1 MYSIFIIGLKEFKMK
16 NIGVIG
22 GGLIGA
28 SWAAIFSKSGFN
40 VFVYD
45 PYPDV
50 FETYKSRVSSFLEEL
65 KAFDGTINI
74 EESLNRIK
82 ANVSLEELCSNV
94 EYIQESAPE
103 ILSVKQELFAKL
115 DNLAPEEVVI
125 GSSSSAMPIS
135 SITQNLKGQHRCI
148 ITHPANPPH
157 LIPCVE
163 ICPGENTSNKTIEKT
178 KEIFSASGASIV
190 NVKKEIDG
198 FILNRLQ
205 GALLNEAMRL
215 YSDGYASADEIDAT
229 VRDGLGLR
237 WAFMGPFETIDLNAP
252 GGIKDYISRYGPIFV
267 EMAKNQIK
275 IPDWS
280 EEAGKK
286 LELERRKILSHDEL
300 EGRAKKRN
308 QLLKL
313 LRKVK
318 IDNGEA

>member
-1 MYSIFIIGLKEFKMK
+1 MK

-50 FETYKSRVSSFLEEL
+50 FDTYKSRVTSFLEEL
-65 KAFDGTINI
+65 KTIDETINV
-74 EESLNRIK
+74 EESLNRIN
-82 ANVSLEELCSNV
+82 ANVTIEDLCSNV

-163 ICPGENTSNKTIEKT
+163 ICPGENTSNRTIEKT
-178 KEIFSASGASIV
+178 KEIFTASGASIV

-215 YSDGYASADEIDAT
+215 YSDGYASSDEIDAT
-229 VRDGLGLR
+229 IRDGLGLR

-267 EMAKNQIK
+267 EMAKNQTK

-286 LELERRKILSHDEL
+286 LELERRKKLGHEEL
-300 EGRAKKRN
+300 EDRAKKRN
-308 QLLKL
+308 QLLKT

-318 IDNGEA
+318 IDNGEV

>member
-1 MYSIFIIGLKEFKMK
+1 MK
-16 NIGVIG
+16 NVGVIG

-45 PYPDV
+45 PFPDV
-50 FETYKSRVSSFLEEL
+50 FETYKSRVTSFLEEL
-65 KAFDGTINI
+65 KSIDETINI
-74 EESLNRIK
+74 EESLNRIS
-82 ANVSLEELCSNV
+82 ANVTIEDLCSNV

-115 DNLAPEEVVI
+115 DNLAPDEVVI

-148 ITHPANPPH
+148 IAHPANPPH

-178 KEIFSASGASIV
+178 KEIFTASGASIV

-215 YSDGYASADEIDAT
+215 YSDGYASSDEIDAT
-229 VRDGLGLR
+229 IRDGLGLR

-252 GGIKDYISRYGPIFV
+252 EGIKDYISRYGPMYI
-267 EMAKNQIK
+267 EMAKNQTK

-286 LELERRKILSHDEL
+286 LEIERRKILGHDEL
-300 EGRAKKRN
+300 ENRAKKRN
-308 QLLKL
+308 QLLKS

>member
-1 MYSIFIIGLKEFKMK
+1 MK
-16 NIGVIG
+16 NVGVIG

-45 PYPDV
+45 PFPDV
-50 FETYKSRVSSFLEEL
+50 FETYKSRVTSFLEEL
-65 KAFDGTINI
+65 KSIDETINI
-74 EESLNRIK
+74 EESLNRIS
-82 ANVSLEELCSNV
+82 ANVTIEDLCSNV

-115 DNLAPEEVVI
+115 DNLAPDEVVI

-148 ITHPANPPH
+148 IAHPANPPH

-163 ICPGENTSNKTIEKT
+163 ICPGENTSNKTIENT
-178 KEIFSASGASIV
+178 KEIFTASGASIV

-215 YSDGYASADEIDAT
+215 YSDGYASSDEIDAT
-229 VRDGLGLR
+229 IRDGLGLR

-252 GGIKDYISRYGPIFV
+252 GGIKDYISRYGPMYI
-267 EMAKNQIK
+267 EMAKNQTK

-286 LELERRKILSHDEL
+286 LEIERRKILGHDEL
-300 EGRAKKRN
+300 ENRAKKRN
-308 QLLKL
+308 QLLKS

>member
-1 MYSIFIIGLKEFKMK
+1 MK

-50 FETYKSRVSSFLEEL
+50 FDTYKSRVTSFLEEL
-65 KAFDGTINI
+65 KTIDETINV
-74 EESLNRIK
+74 EESLNRIN
-82 ANVSLEELCSNV
+82 ANVTIEDLCSNV

-163 ICPGENTSNKTIEKT
+163 ICPGENTSNRTIEKT
-178 KEIFSASGASIV
+178 KEIFTASGASIV

-215 YSDGYASADEIDAT
+215 YSDGYASSDEIDAT
-229 VRDGLGLR
+229 IRDGLGLR

-267 EMAKNQIK
+267 EMAKNQTK

-286 LELERRKILSHDEL
+286 LELERRKILSHDKL
-300 EGRAKKRN
+300 EDRAKKRN
-308 QLLKL
+308 QLLKS

>member
-1 MYSIFIIGLKEFKMK
+1 MK

-50 FETYKSRVSSFLEEL
+50 FDTYESRVTSFLEEL
-65 KAFDGTINI
+65 KTIDETINVK
-74 EESLNRIK
+74 ESLNRIN
-82 ANVSLEELCSNV
+82 ANVTIEDLCSNV

-163 ICPGENTSNKTIEKT
+163 ICPGENTSNRTIEKT
-178 KEIFSASGASIV
+178 KEIFTASGASIV

-215 YSDGYASADEIDAT
+215 YSDGYASSDEIDAT
-229 VRDGLGLR
+229 IRDGLGLR

-267 EMAKNQIK
+267 EMAKNQTK

-286 LELERRKILSHDEL
+286 LELERRKILGHDKL
-300 EGRAKKRN
+300 EDRAKKRN
-308 QLLKL
+308 QLLKI

-318 IDNGEA
+318 IDNGEV

>member
-1 MYSIFIIGLKEFKMK
+1 MK

-50 FETYKSRVSSFLEEL
+50 FDTYESRVTSFLEEL
-65 KAFDGTINI
+65 KTIDETINV
-74 EESLNRIK
+74 EESLNRINT
-82 ANVSLEELCSNV
+82 NVTIEDLCSNV

-163 ICPGENTSNKTIEKT
+163 ICPGENTSNRTIEKT
-178 KEIFSASGASIV
+178 KEIFTASGASIV

-215 YSDGYASADEIDAT
+215 YSDGYASSDEIDAT
-229 VRDGLGLR
+229 IRDGLGLR

-267 EMAKNQIK
+267 EMAKNQTK

-286 LELERRKILSHDEL
+286 LELERRKILSHDKL
-300 EGRAKKRN
+300 EDRAKKRN
-308 QLLKL
+308 QLLKS

>member
-1 MYSIFIIGLKEFKMK
+1 MK
-16 NIGVIG
+16 NVGLIG

-28 SWAAIFSKSGFN
+28 SWTAIFSKSGFN

-45 PYPDV
+45 LFPDV
-50 FETYKSRVSSFLEEL
+50 FETYKSRVTSFLEEL
-65 KAFDGTINI
+65 KSIDETINI
-74 EESLNRIK
+74 EESLNRIS
-82 ANVSLEELCSNV
+82 ANVTIEDLCSNV

-115 DNLAPEEVVI
+115 DNLAPDEVVI

-148 ITHPANPPH
+148 IAHPANPPH

-178 KEIFSASGASIV
+178 KEIFTASGASIV

-215 YSDGYASADEIDAT
+215 YSDGYASSDEIDAT
-229 VRDGLGLR
+229 IRDGLGLR
-237 WAFMGPFETIDLNAP
+237 WAFMGSFETIDLNAP
-252 GGIKDYISRYGPIFV
+252 GGIKDYISRYGPMYI
-267 EMAKNQIK
+267 EMAKNQTK

-286 LELERRKILSHDEL
+286 LEIERRKILGHDEL
-300 EGRAKKRN
+300 DDRAKKRN
-308 QLLKL
+308 QLLKS

>member
-1 MYSIFIIGLKEFKMK
+1 MK

-50 FETYKSRVSSFLEEL
+50 FDTYKSRVTSFLEEL
-65 KAFDGTINI
+65 KTIDETINV
-74 EESLNRIK
+74 EESLNRIN
-82 ANVSLEELCSNV
+82 ANVTIEDLCSNV

-163 ICPGENTSNKTIEKT
+163 ICPGENTSNRTIEKT
-178 KEIFSASGASIV
+178 KEIFTASGASIV

-215 YSDGYASADEIDAT
+215 YSDGYASSDEIDAT
-229 VRDGLGLR
+229 IRDGLGLR

-267 EMAKNQIK
+267 EMAKNQTK

-286 LELERRKILSHDEL
+286 LELERRKILGHGEL
-300 EGRAKKRN
+300 EDRAKKRN
-308 QLLKL
+308 QLLKT

>member
-1 MYSIFIIGLKEFKMK
+1 MK

-45 PYPDV
+45 PFSDV
-50 FETYKSRVSSFLEEL
+50 FDTYKSRVTSFLEEL
-65 KAFDGTINI
+65 KSIDETINV
-74 EESLNRIK
+74 EESLNRIR
-82 ANVSLEELCSNV
+82 ANVTIEDLCSNV

-163 ICPGENTSNKTIEKT
+163 ICPGANTSEKTIEKT
-178 KEIFSASGASIV
+178 KEIFTASGASIV

-215 YSDGYASADEIDAT
+215 YSDGYASSDEIDAT
-229 VRDGLGLR
+229 IRDGLGLR

-267 EMAKNQIK
+267 EMAKNQTK

-280 EEAGKK
+280 EEAGEK
-286 LELERRKILSHDEL
+286 LELERRKLLGHDEL

-308 QLLKL
+308 QLLKS

>member
-1 MYSIFIIGLKEFKMK
+1 MK

-50 FETYKSRVSSFLEEL
+50 FDTYESRVTSFLEEL
-65 KAFDGTINI
+65 KTIDETINV
-74 EESLNRIK
+74 EESLNRIN
-82 ANVSLEELCSNV
+82 ANVTIEDLCSNV

-163 ICPGENTSNKTIEKT
+163 ICPGENTSNRTIEKT
-178 KEIFSASGASIV
+178 KEIFTASGASIV

-215 YSDGYASADEIDAT
+215 YSDGYASSDEIDAT
-229 VRDGLGLR
+229 IRDGLGLR

-267 EMAKNQIK
+267 EMAKNQTK

-300 EGRAKKRN
+300 EDRAKKRN
-308 QLLKL
+308 QLLKS

>member
-1 MYSIFIIGLKEFKMK
+1 MK

-50 FETYKSRVSSFLEEL
+50 FDTYESRVTSFLEEL
-65 KAFDGTINI
+65 KTIDETINV
-74 EESLNRIK
+74 EESLNRIN
-82 ANVSLEELCSNV
+82 ANVTIQDLCSNV

-178 KEIFSASGASIV
+178 KEIFTTSGASIV

-215 YSDGYASADEIDAT
+215 YSDGYASSDEIDAT
-229 VRDGLGLR
+229 IRDGLGLR

-267 EMAKNQIK
+267 EMAKNQTK

-286 LELERRKILSHDEL
+286 LELERRKILGHEEL
-300 EGRAKKRN
+300 EDRAKKRN
-308 QLLKL
+308 QLLKT

-318 IDNGEA
+318 IDNGEV

>member
-1 MYSIFIIGLKEFKMK
+1 MK

-50 FETYKSRVSSFLEEL
+50 FDTYESRVTSFLEEL
-65 KAFDGTINI
+65 KTIDETINV
-74 EESLNRIK
+74 EESLNRIN
-82 ANVSLEELCSNV
+82 ANVTIEDLCSNV

-163 ICPGENTSNKTIEKT
+163 ICPGENTSNRTIEKT
-178 KEIFSASGASIV
+178 KEIFTASGASIV

-215 YSDGYASADEIDAT
+215 YSDGYASSDEIDAT
-229 VRDGLGLR
+229 IRDGLGLR

-267 EMAKNQIK
+267 EMAKNQTK

-280 EEAGKK
+280 EQAGEK

-308 QLLKL
+308 QLLKS

>member
-1 MYSIFIIGLKEFKMK
+1 MK
-16 NIGVIG
+16 NVGVIG

-50 FETYKSRVSSFLEEL
+50 FDTYESRVTSFLEEL
-65 KAFDGTINI
+65 KTIDETINV
-74 EESLNRIK
+74 EESLNRIN
-82 ANVSLEELCSNV
+82 ANVTIEDLCSNV

-163 ICPGENTSNKTIEKT
+163 ICPGENTSNRTIEKT
-178 KEIFSASGASIV
+178 KEIFTASGASIV

-215 YSDGYASADEIDAT
+215 YSDGYASSDEIDAT
-229 VRDGLGLR
+229 IRDGLGLR

-267 EMAKNQIK
+267 EMAKNQTK

-286 LELERRKILSHDEL
+286 LELERRKILSHEEL
-300 EGRAKKRN
+300 EDRAKKRN
-308 QLLKL
+308 QLLKT

-318 IDNGEA
+318 IDNGEV

>member
-1 MYSIFIIGLKEFKMK
+1 M
-16 NIGVIG
+16 
-22 GGLIGA
+22 
-28 SWAAIFSKSGFN
+28 
-40 VFVYD
+40 
-45 PYPDV
+45 
-50 FETYKSRVSSFLEEL
+50 
-65 KAFDGTINI
+65 
-74 EESLNRIK
+74 
-82 ANVSLEELCSNV
+82 
-94 EYIQESAPE
+94 
-103 ILSVKQELFAKL
+103 
-115 DNLAPEEVVI
+115 
-125 GSSSSAMPIS
+125 
-135 SITQNLKGQHRCI
+135 KGQHRCI

-163 ICPGENTSNKTIEKT
+163 ICPGENTSNRTIEKT
-178 KEIFSASGASIV
+178 KEIFTASGASIV

-215 YSDGYASADEIDAT
+215 YSDGYASSDEIDAT
-229 VRDGLGLR
+229 IRDGLGLR

-267 EMAKNQIK
+267 EMAKNQTK

-286 LELERRKILSHDEL
+286 LELERRKILSHDKL
-300 EGRAKKRN
+300 EDRAKKRN
-308 QLLKL
+308 QLLKS

>member
-1 MYSIFIIGLKEFKMK
+1 MK

-50 FETYKSRVSSFLEEL
+50 FDTYKSRVTSFLEEL
-65 KAFDGTINI
+65 KTIDETINV
-74 EESLNRIK
+74 EESLKRIN
-82 ANVSLEELCSNV
+82 ANVTIEDLCSNV

-163 ICPGENTSNKTIEKT
+163 ICPGANTSDKTIEKT
-178 KEIFSASGASIV
+178 KEIFTASGASIV

-215 YSDGYASADEIDAT
+215 YSDGYASSDEIDAT
-229 VRDGLGLR
+229 IRDGLGLR

-267 EMAKNQIK
+267 EMAKNQTK

-280 EEAGKK
+280 EQAGEK

-308 QLLKL
+308 QLLKS

-318 IDNGEA
+318 IDNDEA

>member
-1 MYSIFIIGLKEFKMK
+1 MK

-50 FETYKSRVSSFLEEL
+50 FDTYKSRVTSFLEEL
-65 KAFDGTINI
+65 KTIDETINV
-74 EESLNRIK
+74 EESLSRIN
-82 ANVSLEELCSNV
+82 ANVTIEDLCSNV

-163 ICPGENTSNKTIEKT
+163 ICPGENTSNRTIEKT
-178 KEIFSASGASIV
+178 KEIFTASGASIV

-215 YSDGYASADEIDAT
+215 YSDGYASSDEIDAT
-229 VRDGLGLR
+229 IRDGLGLR

-267 EMAKNQIK
+267 EMAKNQTK

-286 LELERRKILSHDEL
+286 LELERRKILGHEEL
-300 EGRAKKRN
+300 EDRAKKRN
-308 QLLKL
+308 QLLKT

-318 IDNGEA
+318 IDNGEV

>member
-1 MYSIFIIGLKEFKMK
+1 MK

-50 FETYKSRVSSFLEEL
+50 FDTYESRVTSFLEEL
-65 KAFDGTINI
+65 KTIDETINVK
-74 EESLNRIK
+74 ESLNRIN
-82 ANVSLEELCSNV
+82 ANVTIEDLCSNV

-163 ICPGENTSNKTIEKT
+163 ICPGENTSNRTIEKT
-178 KEIFSASGASIV
+178 KEIFTASGASIV

-215 YSDGYASADEIDAT
+215 YSDGYASSDEIDAT
-229 VRDGLGLR
+229 IRDGLGLR

-252 GGIKDYISRYGPIFV
+252 VGIKDYISRYGPIFV
-267 EMAKNQIK
+267 EMAKNQTK

-286 LELERRKILSHDEL
+286 LELERRKILAHEEL
-300 EGRAKKRN
+300 EDRAKKRN
-308 QLLKL
+308 QLLKT

-318 IDNGEA
+318 IDNGEV

>member
-1 MYSIFIIGLKEFKMK
+1 MK
-16 NIGVIG
+16 NVGVIG

-45 PYPDV
+45 PFPDV
-50 FETYKSRVSSFLEEL
+50 FETFKSRVTSFLEEL
-65 KAFDGTINI
+65 KSIDKTINI
-74 EESLNRIK
+74 EESLDRIS
-82 ANVSLEELCSNV
+82 ANLTIEDLCSNV

-115 DNLAPEEVVI
+115 DNLAPDEVVI

-148 ITHPANPPH
+148 IAHPANPPH

-163 ICPGENTSNKTIEKT
+163 ICPGENTSNKTIENT
-178 KEIFSASGASIV
+178 KEIFTASGASIV
-190 NVKKEIDG
+190 YVKKEIDG

-215 YSDGYASADEIDAT
+215 YSDGYASSDEIDAT
-229 VRDGLGLR
+229 IRDGLGLR

-252 GGIKDYISRYGPIFV
+252 GGIKDYISRYGPMYI
-267 EMAKNQIK
+267 EMAKNQTK

-286 LELERRKILSHDEL
+286 LEIERRKILGHDEL
-300 EGRAKKRN
+300 ENRAKKRN

>member
-1 MYSIFIIGLKEFKMK
+1 MK

-50 FETYKSRVSSFLEEL
+50 FDTYKSRVTSFLEEL
-65 KAFDGTINI
+65 KSIDETINV
-74 EESLNRIK
+74 EESLNRIRE
-82 ANVSLEELCSNV
+82 NVTIEDLCSNV

-163 ICPGENTSNKTIEKT
+163 ICPGENTSKKTIEKT
-178 KEIFSASGASIV
+178 KEIFTASGASIV

-215 YSDGYASADEIDAT
+215 YSDGYASSDEIDAT
-229 VRDGLGLR
+229 IRDGLGLR

-267 EMAKNQIK
+267 EMAKNQTK

-280 EEAGKK
+280 EEAGEK
-286 LELERRKILSHDEL
+286 LELERRKILGHDEL

-308 QLLKL
+308 QLLKS

>member
-1 MYSIFIIGLKEFKMK
+1 MK

-50 FETYKSRVSSFLEEL
+50 FDTYESRVTSFLEEL
-65 KAFDGTINI
+65 KTIDETINV
-74 EESLNRIK
+74 EESLNRIN
-82 ANVSLEELCSNV
+82 ANVTIEDLCSNV

-163 ICPGENTSNKTIEKT
+163 ICPGENTSNRTIEKT
-178 KEIFSASGASIV
+178 KEIFTASGASIV

-215 YSDGYASADEIDAT
+215 YSDGYASSDEIDAT
-229 VRDGLGLR
+229 IRDGLGLR

-267 EMAKNQIK
+267 EMAKNQTK

-286 LELERRKILSHDEL
+286 LELERRKILSHDKL
-300 EGRAKKRN
+300 EDRAKKRN
-308 QLLKL
+308 QLLKT

-318 IDNGEA
+318 IDNGEV

>member
-1 MYSIFIIGLKEFKMK
+1 MR

-50 FETYKSRVSSFLEEL
+50 FDTYESRVTSFLEEL
-65 KAFDGTINI
+65 KTIDETINV
-74 EESLNRIK
+74 EESLNRIN
-82 ANVSLEELCSNV
+82 ANVTIEDLCSNV

-163 ICPGENTSNKTIEKT
+163 ICPGENTSNRTIEKT
-178 KEIFSASGASIV
+178 KEIFTASGASIV

-215 YSDGYASADEIDAT
+215 YSDGYASSDEIDAT
-229 VRDGLGLR
+229 IRDGLGLR

-267 EMAKNQIK
+267 EMAKNQTK

-286 LELERRKILSHDEL
+286 LELERRKILGHEEL
-300 EGRAKKRN
+300 EDRAKKRN
-308 QLLKL
+308 QLLKT

-318 IDNGEA
+318 IDNGEV

>member
-1 MYSIFIIGLKEFKMK
+1 MK

-50 FETYKSRVSSFLEEL
+50 FDTYKSRVTSFLEEL
-65 KAFDGTINI
+65 KTIDETINV
-74 EESLNRIK
+74 EESLNRIN
-82 ANVSLEELCSNV
+82 ANVTIEDLCSNV

-163 ICPGENTSNKTIEKT
+163 ICPGENTSNRTIEKT
-178 KEIFSASGASIV
+178 KEIFTASGASIV

-215 YSDGYASADEIDAT
+215 YSDGYASSDEIDAT
-229 VRDGLGLR
+229 IRDGLGLR

-267 EMAKNQIK
+267 EMAKNQTK

-286 LELERRKILSHDEL
+286 LELERRKILGHDEL
-300 EGRAKKRN
+300 EDRAKKRN
-308 QLLKL
+308 QLLKT

-318 IDNGEA
+318 IDNGEV

>member
-1 MYSIFIIGLKEFKMK
+1 MK
-16 NIGVIG
+16 NVGVIG

-50 FETYKSRVSSFLEEL
+50 FDTYESRVTSFLEEL
-65 KAFDGTINI
+65 KTIDETINV
-74 EESLNRIK
+74 EESLNRIN
-82 ANVSLEELCSNV
+82 ANVTIEDLCSNV

-163 ICPGENTSNKTIEKT
+163 ICPGENTSNRTIEKT
-178 KEIFSASGASIV
+178 KEIFTASGASIV

-215 YSDGYASADEIDAT
+215 YSDGYASSDEIDAT
-229 VRDGLGLR
+229 IRDGLGLR

-267 EMAKNQIK
+267 EMAKNQTK

-286 LELERRKILSHDEL
+286 LELERRKILGHEEL
-300 EGRAKKRN
+300 EDRAKKRN
-308 QLLKL
+308 QLLKT

>member
-1 MYSIFIIGLKEFKMK
+1 MK

-50 FETYKSRVSSFLEEL
+50 FDTYKSRVTSFLEEL
-65 KAFDGTINI
+65 KTIDETINV
-74 EESLNRIK
+74 EESLNRIN
-82 ANVSLEELCSNV
+82 ANVTIEDLCSNV

-178 KEIFSASGASIV
+178 KEIFTASGASIV

-215 YSDGYASADEIDAT
+215 YSDGYASSDEIDAT
-229 VRDGLGLR
+229 IRDGLGLR

-267 EMAKNQIK
+267 EMAKNQTK

-286 LELERRKILSHDEL
+286 LELERRKILSHDKL
-300 EGRAKKRN
+300 EDRAKKRN
-308 QLLKL
+308 QLLKS

>member
-1 MYSIFIIGLKEFKMK
+1 MK
-16 NIGVIG
+16 NVGVIG

-45 PYPDV
+45 PFPDV
-50 FETYKSRVSSFLEEL
+50 FETYKSRVTSFLEEL
-65 KAFDGTINI
+65 KSIDETINI
-74 EESLNRIK
+74 EESLNRIS
-82 ANVSLEELCSNV
+82 ANVTIEDLCSNV

-115 DNLAPEEVVI
+115 DNLAPDEVVI

-148 ITHPANPPH
+148 IAHPANPPH

-163 ICPGENTSNKTIEKT
+163 ICPGENTSIKTIEKT
-178 KEIFSASGASIV
+178 KEIFTASGASIV

-215 YSDGYASADEIDAT
+215 YSDGYASSDEIDAT
-229 VRDGLGLR
+229 IRDGLGLR

-252 GGIKDYISRYGPIFV
+252 GGIKDYISRYGPMYI
-267 EMAKNQIK
+267 EMAKNQTK

-286 LELERRKILSHDEL
+286 LEIERRKILGHDEL
-300 EGRAKKRN
+300 ENRAKKRN
-308 QLLKL
+308 QLLKS

>member
-1 MYSIFIIGLKEFKMK
+1 MK

-50 FETYKSRVSSFLEEL
+50 FDTYESRVTSFLEEL
-65 KAFDGTINI
+65 KTIDETINV
-74 EESLNRIK
+74 EESLNRIN
-82 ANVSLEELCSNV
+82 ANVTIEDLCSNV

-163 ICPGENTSNKTIEKT
+163 ICPGENTSNRTIEKT
-178 KEIFSASGASIV
+178 KEIFTTSGASIV

-215 YSDGYASADEIDAT
+215 YSDGYASSDEIDAT
-229 VRDGLGLR
+229 IRDGLGLR

-267 EMAKNQIK
+267 EMAKNQTK

-286 LELERRKILSHDEL
+286 LELERRKILGHEEL
-300 EGRAKKRN
+300 EDRAKKRN
-308 QLLKL
+308 QLLKT

-318 IDNGEA
+318 IDNGEV

>member
-1 MYSIFIIGLKEFKMK
+1 MK

-50 FETYKSRVSSFLEEL
+50 FDTYKSRVTSFLEEL
-65 KAFDGTINI
+65 KTIDETINV
-74 EESLNRIK
+74 EESLNRIN
-82 ANVSLEELCSNV
+82 ANVTIEDLCSNV

-163 ICPGENTSNKTIEKT
+163 ICPGENTSNRTIEKT
-178 KEIFSASGASIV
+178 KEIFTASGSSIV

-215 YSDGYASADEIDAT
+215 YSDGYASSDEIDAT
-229 VRDGLGLR
+229 IRDGLGLR

-252 GGIKDYISRYGPIFV
+252 GGIKDYMARYGSIFI
-267 EMAKNQIK
+267 EMAKSQTK

-280 EEAGKK
+280 ENAGKK
-286 LELERRKILSHDEL
+286 LELERRKVLSEDDL
-300 EGRAKKRN
+300 EKRAKKRN
-308 QLLKL
+308 FLLKQ
-313 LRKVK
+313 LRRLK
-318 IDNGEA
+318 IENEET

>member
-1 MYSIFIIGLKEFKMK
+1 MK
-16 NIGVIG
+16 NVGVIG

-45 PYPDV
+45 PFPDI
-50 FETYKSRVSSFLEEL
+50 FETYKSRVTSFLEEL
-65 KAFDGTINI
+65 KSIDETINI
-74 EESLNRIK
+74 EESLNRIS
-82 ANVSLEELCSNV
+82 ANITIEDLCSNV

-115 DNLAPEEVVI
+115 DNLAPDEVVI

-148 ITHPANPPH
+148 IAHPANPPH

-178 KEIFSASGASIV
+178 KEIFTASGASIV

-215 YSDGYASADEIDAT
+215 YSDGYASSDEIDAT
-229 VRDGLGLR
+229 IRDGLGLR

-252 GGIKDYISRYGPIFV
+252 GGIKDYISRYGPMYI
-267 EMAKNQIK
+267 EMAKNQTK

-286 LELERRKILSHDEL
+286 LEIERRKILGHDEL
-300 EGRAKKRN
+300 ENRAKKRN
-308 QLLKL
+308 QLLKS

>member
-1 MYSIFIIGLKEFKMK
+1 MK

-45 PYPDV
+45 PFPDV
-50 FETYKSRVSSFLEEL
+50 FDTYKLRVTSFLEEL
-65 KAFDGTINI
+65 KSIDETINV
-74 EESLNRIK
+74 EESLNRIRE
-82 ANVSLEELCSNV
+82 NVTIEDLCSNV

-178 KEIFSASGASIV
+178 KEIFTASGASIV

-215 YSDGYASADEIDAT
+215 YSDGYASSDEIDAT
-229 VRDGLGLR
+229 IRDGLGLR

-267 EMAKNQIK
+267 EMAKNQTK

-280 EEAGKK
+280 EEAGEK
-286 LELERRKILSHDEL
+286 LELERRKILGHDEL

-308 QLLKL
+308 QLLKS

>member
-1 MYSIFIIGLKEFKMK
+1 MK
-16 NIGVIG
+16 NVGVIG

-50 FETYKSRVSSFLEEL
+50 FDTYESRVTSFLEEL
-65 KAFDGTINI
+65 KTIDETINV
-74 EESLNRIK
+74 EESLNRIN
-82 ANVSLEELCSNV
+82 ANVTIEDLCSNV

-163 ICPGENTSNKTIEKT
+163 ICPGENTSNRTIEKT
-178 KEIFSASGASIV
+178 KEIFTASGASIV

-215 YSDGYASADEIDAT
+215 YSDGYASSDEIDAT
-229 VRDGLGLR
+229 IRDGLGLR

-267 EMAKNQIK
+267 EMAKNQTK

-286 LELERRKILSHDEL
+286 LELERRKILGHDKL
-300 EGRAKKRN
+300 EDRAKKRN
-308 QLLKL
+308 QLLKT